1 MGKHAENGSDILKT
15 VCFEVL
21 RYNPEKDAS
30 PRLQQ
35 YSVPVTKGMTVLDGL
50 TWIKEHEDHTL
61 SWRSSCRMGIC
72 GSCGMFINGLPRLA
86 CNNQIVHLHSDRVV
100 VKPLPNYEIIRD
112 LVPDLESL
120 FSKHR
125 SVKPWLIR
133 KELAEQN
140 HPTGEYFQSEEE
152 LVNYIQFAYCIK
164 CGLCLS
170 ACPTVATS
178 DKYVG
183 PQALT
188 QGWRYTLDSRDEGAQ
203 ERAKELYSGHGV
215 YRCHFAGACSQVC
228 PKGVDPALAIQLA
241 KKEAFLRGFGI
252 RKQRKAATVMPPA
265 TDWTPNSDIPKA
277 PEPTITVENGRL
289 EEIKDAAYILKP
301 ATISVNR

>member
-1 MGKHAENGSDILKT
+1 MSKPAAPDSNVIKIAN
-15 VCFEVL
+15 FEVL
-21 RYNPEKDAS
+21 RFDPAKDRA
-30 PRLQQ
+30 PYMQQ
-35 YSVPVTKGMTVLDGL
+35 YAVPVTKGMTVLDGL
-50 TWIKEHEDHTL
+50 TWIKEHEDRTL

-86 CNNQIVHLHSDRVV
+86 CNNQIVHLHSDHVSI
-100 VKPLPNYEIIRD
+100 KPLPNYDIVRD
-112 LVPDLESL
+112 LVPDLEKL

-125 SVKPWLIR
+125 SVKPHLIR
-133 KELAEQN
+133 REIQEQN
-140 HPTGEYFQSEEE
+140 YPTGEYFQSQEE

-178 DKYVG
+178 ESYLG

-188 QGWRYTLDSRDEGAQ
+188 QGWRYTADSRDEGRQ
-203 ERAKELYSGHGV
+203 EREAELYSPHGV

-241 KKEAFLRGFGI
+241 KRDAFVKAFG
-252 RKQRKAATVMPPA
+252 RQKQRKATSVAPPVTNWKPRNDVPAAPARTV
-265 TDWTPNSDIPKA
+265 K
-277 PEPTITVENGRL
+277 
-289 EEIKDAAYILKP
+289 EEAA
-301 ATISVNR
+301 S

>member
-1 MGKHAENGSDILKT
+1 MSTTDAQEPAIIKT
-15 VCFEVL
+15 VIFDVL
-21 RYNPEKDAS
+21 RYNPANGQA
-30 PRLQQ
+30 PHLQQ
-35 YSVPVTKGMTVLDGL
+35 FSVPVTKGMTVLDGL
-50 TWIKEHEDHTL
+50 TWIKEHADRTL

-86 CNNQIVHLHSDRVV
+86 CNNQIVHLHSNRVTI
-100 VKPLPNYEIIRD
+100 KPLPNYEMIRD

-120 FSKHR
+120 FNKHR
-125 SVKPWLIR
+125 SVKPYLIR
-133 KELAEQN
+133 KDHAEQN
-140 HPTGEYFQSEEE
+140 HPTLEYFQSEQE

-178 DKYVG
+178 EQYIG

-188 QGWRYTLDSRDEGAQ
+188 QGWRYTVDSRDDGAQ
-203 ERAKELYSGHGV
+203 ERAQELYSKHGV

-241 KKEAFLRGFGI
+241 KKDAFLKSLGL
-252 RKQRKAATVMPPA
+252 RKQRQASAVSSPVK
-265 TDWTPNSDIPKA
+265 DWKPRTDIPSA
-277 PEPTITVENGRL
+277 PAPTV
-289 EEIKDAAYILKP
+289 KQK
-301 ATISVNR
+301 SCS